1 MNNLSQGLPC
11 PLSARP
17 GLEWGIISW
26 DGQACPAGMA
36 GAVQGQGIRKTMEGS
51 SDGEL
56 SPRWAFGECLL
67 CAQVNATVS
76 NTDNQPFKDQGT
88 ELCHRY
94 TRKSVQWTLTQFE
107 NTLKW
112 DWRSYFN
119 LNQLYVVVFN
129 IFMDIYMSPNFHSE
143 FCENRICFPWK
154 ERTWTGLEED
164 PYECANFPTS
174 SWGRRGIK
182 IQFYTELIVKSQ
194 IKK

>member
-11 PLSARP
+11 PHSARP

-76 NTDNQPFKDQGT
+76 NTNNQPFKDQGT

-112 DWRSYFN
+112 DWKSYSPSDGD
-119 LNQLYVVVFN
+119 VFYM
-129 IFMDIYMSPNFHSE
+129 IFFI
-143 FCENRICFPWK
+143 
-154 ERTWTGLEED
+154 LEKTI
-164 PYECANFPTS
+164 AKNVL
-174 SWGRRGIK
+174 IK
-182 IQFYTELIVKSQ
+182 ISPKHLR
-194 IKK
+194 KKQQNIIW